1 MYFDDSNF
9 NSTGF
14 CKFSAS
20 SLHLI
25 RPIYL
30 WFFSD
35 ADSSFDCV
43 TRSVII
49 IGKNVD
55 RIICDI
61 LHEVPFGRLSTRT
74 EQNHERPK
82 LAHPISV
89 LRCEPGTSQMHVRSV
104 VTIMFCP

>member
-1 MYFDDSNF
+1 MYFDDPNF

-20 SLHLI
+20 SLHFI
-25 RPIYL
+25 RPICL

-35 ADSSFDCV
+35 ADSSFYYI

-55 RIICDI
+55 GIMCDI
-61 LHEVPFGRLSTRT
+61 LHEVPFGRLSTWT
-74 EQNHERPK
+74 EQNHEGLK
-82 LAHPISV
+82 LARPIPV
-89 LRCEPGTSQMHVRSV
+89 LRFETGTSQMQVRSA
-104 VTIMFCP
+104 VTIMLCP